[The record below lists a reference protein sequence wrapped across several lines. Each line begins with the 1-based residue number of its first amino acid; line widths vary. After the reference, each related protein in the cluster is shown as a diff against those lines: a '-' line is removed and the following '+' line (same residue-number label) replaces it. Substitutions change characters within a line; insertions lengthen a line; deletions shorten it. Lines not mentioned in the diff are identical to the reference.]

1 MPINET
7 LIRLVLAALLG
18 AGVGWER
25 QRADKPIGIRTL
37 ALVSMGAA
45 LFTLIGILFTD
56 EIHGPS
62 RMAANVITGLGFLG
76 AGVIFST
83 GSEPRGLTT
92 AALIWFTGAVG
103 IAVGAGFWEL
113 GLAGAVLAV
122 LFLRLRT

>member
-1 MPINET
+1 M
-7 LIRLVLAALLG
+7 
-18 AGVGWER
+18 GWER